1 MKPTQ
6 LLIVTM
12 ALVLMGAGAA
22 SVTEQKTEKDP
33 DGISTA
39 ALSRCAGIA
48 GLEIREADAAFGGL
62 TLDGVPWLSARQEP
76 HAMMVSGTGTLRRR
90 NGTTVPFR
98 FLCMLDQAGRATRFQ
113 TLPATAGD
121 PLPPARPLRGIAV
134 PAGLKAPL
142 ARGAELRVQLLD
154 IAKDPAGE
162 ILAEQVVRSGWEVP
176 IHFALRVPMEM
187 PLDGRQLAIGARIV
201 LARSVIY
208 RMERPRPLKPE
219 ELQGTIVL
227 DLSP

>member
-6 LLIVTM
+6 LLIITT
-12 ALVLMGAGAA
+12 ALVLIGAGAA
-22 SVTEQKTEKDP
+22 SVTEQKTERDP

-48 GLEIREADAAFGGL
+48 GRELREADAAFGGL
-62 TLDGVPWLSARQEP
+62 MLDGVPWLSAREEP
-76 HAMMVSGTGTLRRR
+76 QAVALSGTGALRRR

-98 FLCMLDQAGRATRFQ
+98 FLCMLDLAGHAIRFRM
-113 TLPATAGD
+113 LPATAGD
-121 PLPPARPLRGIAV
+121 PLPLARPLRGIAV

-142 ARGAELRVQLLD
+142 PRGAELRVQLLD

-176 IHFALRVPMEM
+176 IHFALRVPTEV

-208 RMERPRPLKPE
+208 RMERPHPLKAE
-219 ELQGTIVL
+219 ELQSRMVL